1 VILALGITWVLDGL
15 EVTIVGAVSG
25 VLQDPKA
32 LHLSSAAIGAIAS
45 CYVAGAVIGAL
56 GFGWLTDRL
65 GRRKMFYWTLAIY
78 LLGVLLSALSWNAAS
93 LGAFRFITGLGI
105 GGEYAAINSAID
117 ELVPARLRGRIDLIV
132 NGSYWI
138 GAALGAAATIVL
150 LDPKL
155 LPVDLGWRLGFGIGA
170 ALGLGILLLRRFV
183 PESPRW
189 LVTHGFD
196 REAEAVVGDI
206 EHRVEEDTGAHL
218 DEPEKSLRLNARRSF
233 GLGLIARTMVEKY
246 RGRSALAL
254 VLMIA
259 QAFLYNAVFFTYGLI
274 LVRFYGVDAA
284 RTGLYLLP
292 LAAGN
297 FLGPLLLGHFFDTIG
312 RRRMIAATFGIA
324 ALLLLATA
332 LLFALGMLSGLGQT
346 VAWTVIFFFA
356 SAASGSAYLT
366 ASEIFPLETRA
377 LAIAVFYAAGTAIGG
392 ILAPALFGLLIATN
406 SRWALFAGY
415 ALASVLMI
423 GASVMEL
430 LYGIDAEGK
439 SLEAISDPLSAG

>member
-1 VILALGITWVLDGL
+1 LDGL

-32 LHLSSAAIGAIAS
+32 LHLSSEAIGAIAS

-155 LPVDLGWRLGFGIGA
+155 LPV
-170 ALGLGILLLRRFV
+170 GLGILLLRRFV

-392 ILAPALFGLLIATN
+392 ILAPALFGLLIASN

>member
-1 VILALGITWVLDGL
+1 
-15 EVTIVGAVSG
+15 
-25 VLQDPKA
+25 
-32 LHLSSAAIGAIAS
+32 
-45 CYVAGAVIGAL
+45 
-56 GFGWLTDRL
+56 
-65 GRRKMFYWTLAIY
+65 
-78 LLGVLLSALSWNAAS
+78 
-93 LGAFRFITGLGI
+93 
-105 GGEYAAINSAID
+105 
-117 ELVPARLRGRIDLIV
+117 
-132 NGSYWI
+132 
-138 GAALGAAATIVL
+138 
-150 LDPKL
+150 
-155 LPVDLGWRLGFGIGA
+155 
-170 ALGLGILLLRRFV
+170 
-183 PESPRW
+183 
-189 LVTHGFD
+189 
-196 REAEAVVGDI
+196 
-206 EHRVEEDTGAHL
+206 
-218 DEPEKSLRLNARRSF
+218 
-233 GLGLIARTMVEKY
+233 
-246 RGRSALAL
+246 